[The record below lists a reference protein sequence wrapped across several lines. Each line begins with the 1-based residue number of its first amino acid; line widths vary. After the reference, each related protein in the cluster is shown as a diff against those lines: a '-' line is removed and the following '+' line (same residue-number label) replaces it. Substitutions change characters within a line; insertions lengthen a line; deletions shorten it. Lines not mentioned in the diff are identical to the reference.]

1 MKNMRYRGEPLTM
14 LTSKYKKIP
23 KLVNNGKPKIWWG
36 CK

>member
-23 KLVNNGKPKIWWG
+23 KLGTNGKA
-36 CK
+36 

>member
-23 KLVNNGKPKIWWG
+23 KLGAKGEP
-36 CK
+36 